1 MKIYTRKGDA
11 GKTGLFDGTSVRKDD
26 PRVDAYGDIDELNS
40 VIGAACAFVQDRAVH
55 DFLEAV
61 QTQLFAL
68 GAQLAD
74 PKYDPESRKE
84 KTRIDEKQVAAM
96 EGEMDRYEAEL
107 PALKGFILPCGT
119 KSGSMLHLARTVC
132 RRAERKIVALP
143 GVRPIVLKYVNRL
156 SDLLFVLARME
167 NKRGGEKQVD
177 W

>member
-11 GKTGLFDGTSVRKDD
+11 GKTGLFDGTRVRKDD
-26 PRVDAYGDIDELNS
+26 PRIDAYGDIDELNS

-55 DFLEAV
+55 DLLEAV

-107 PALKGFILPCGT
+107 PPLKGFILPCGT

-156 SDLLFVLARME
+156 SDLLFVLARVE

>member
-11 GKTGLFDGTSVRKDD
+11 GKTGLFDGTRVRKDD
-26 PRVDAYGDIDELNS
+26 ARVDAYGDIDELNS

-61 QTQLFAL
+61 QAQLLAL

-107 PALKGFILPCGT
+107 PPLKGFILPCGT

-156 SDLLFVLARME
+156 SDLLFVLARVE